1 MISFTFHLTK
11 PARKTGGDRYECD
24 GSDWTI
30 YVPQEIS
37 RPKGAPVQTLKI
49 TVDRLKED
57 V

>member
-1 MISFTFHLTK
+1 MISFTFHLAK
-11 PARKTGGDRYECD
+11 PARKTGGDRYECE

-37 RPKGAPVQTLKI
+37 RPKGTPAQTLKI